1 MSTPFQAMERRRY
14 PRPPLNELI
23 AAAAAEVG
31 IEQQRTRDMARASL
45 DTPSA
50 ALYHQGRHDER
61 QAILTLAEQ
70 CRSLQQLRQILAE
83 RP

>member
-14 PRPPLNELI
+14 PRPPLGELI

-31 IEQQRTRDMARASL
+31 IQQQRSRDLARASL
-45 DTPSA
+45 DAPSA
-50 ALYHQGRHDER
+50 ALYLQGRHDER
-61 QAILTLAEQ
+61 REILTLTEG
-70 CRSLQQLRQILAE
+70 CRSLSQLRQILAE